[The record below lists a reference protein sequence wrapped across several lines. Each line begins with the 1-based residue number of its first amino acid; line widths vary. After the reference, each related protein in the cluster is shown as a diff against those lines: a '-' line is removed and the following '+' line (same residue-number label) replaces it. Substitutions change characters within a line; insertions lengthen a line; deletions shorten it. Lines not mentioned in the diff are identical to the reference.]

1 MLLIFYYCTLKAQWQ
16 WESCSCWKK
25 IIVNSVL
32 SIQFRKRISKP
43 TSKVAISHFTLKKT
57 ELISSNGIL
66 YTTVIKGGKKIL
78 HYVCSSRVLAFNF
91 PHKGYSYAMKQ
102 TYFYRSEF
110 QPRGTVYL
118 HTLVWLEG
126 NSIRRNLLRAD
137 KPCNDLDLA
146 CEVCN
151 LQPSRKGALPKNEP
165 NSVYKHRPAW
175 VP

>member
-25 IIVNSVL
+25 IIVISVL
-32 SIQFRKRISKP
+32 NIQFRKRISKP
-43 TSKVAISHFTLKKT
+43 TSKVAISHFTLKKDSWFRVM
-57 ELISSNGIL
+57 EYSIPPSLRVGIK
-66 YTTVIKGGKKIL
+66 YCT
-78 HYVCSSRVLAFNF
+78 VCSSRVLAFNF